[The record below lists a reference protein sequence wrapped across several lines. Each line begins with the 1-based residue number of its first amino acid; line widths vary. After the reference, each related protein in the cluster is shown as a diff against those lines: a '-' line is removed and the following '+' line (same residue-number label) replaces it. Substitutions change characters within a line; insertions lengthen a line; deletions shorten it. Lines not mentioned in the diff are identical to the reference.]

1 MKGESLKAATSGA
14 PADRGVACSDGE
26 TWGQDERVGTGF
38 FLKTLEASATCRAI
52 HLGAEILGLVV
63 VAGGCVCW
71 GGGGL
76 V

>member
-1 MKGESLKAATSGA
+1 M
-14 PADRGVACSDGE
+14 ACSDGE

-38 FLKTLEASATCRAI
+38 LLKTLEASATCRAI
-52 HLGAEILGLVV
+52 HLGAEILGLV
-63 VAGGCVCW
+63 AGGAAVCV